1 MFEAAGMENPKLG
14 TVITARWISLNNFI
28 WYSMD
33 RWNHSSKWFDNI
45 SNRSYS
51 WFEHYFS
58 WFIIKGGIKLL
69 CVTIAISIVDRFGR
83 KTLLLISYSGQVVCT
98 FIVGSIAVIQNP
110 NNESLSL
117 VAVTFIVIFMSFFQM
132 GAGPIPIFLT
142 SELVDTSKRSKAQDS
157 V

>member
-1 MFEAAGMENPKLG
+1 M
-14 TVITARWISLNNFI
+14 
-28 WYSMD
+28 
-33 RWNHSSKWFDNI
+33 
-45 SNRSYS
+45 
-51 WFEHYFS
+51 
-58 WFIIKGGIKLL
+58 
-69 CVTIAISIVDRFGR
+69 TIAISIVDRFGR